1 MQGPWRIEGQ
11 HLAEATAAVRAHAR
25 QTPLVDLAALGPG
38 ALAKLE
44 TEQETGSFKL
54 RGALAALA
62 ALDPAA
68 RARGV
73 VTASAGNHGYGL
85 ARAGA
90 ILGVPVTV
98 FVSGAAPR
106 VKREGM
112 ERAGA
117 RVVAVGAA
125 GYDDVEAEAREA
137 AAREGLPFVSPF
149 DDPRVAAGNGGTIGL
164 ELLDALPALR
174 TVVAPV
180 GGGGLV
186 AGLLAAL
193 AARGSSARVVGVT
206 ERGLPRHG
214 AEPRPRPR
222 ADALRRRADAGRG
235 LEGGVSESTFAAAKA
250 LWRMEAV
257 SEDAIAS
264 AMRFAR
270 RELALPLEGS
280 AAVALAWVLAH
291 ASDAHLERPLVVIL
305 TGRNVDARVLR
316 AIGAAD
322 A

>member
-1 MQGPWRIEGQ
+1 MHGPWRIEGQ

-90 ILGVPVTV
+90 ILGVPVTA

-164 ELLDALPALR
+164 ELLDALPSLR

-186 AGLLAAL
+186 AGLLAVL
-193 AARGSSARVVGVT
+193 AARGSSARVVGVQSDACPAMVQSLALGRALT
-206 ERGLPRHG
+206 RFAG
-214 AEPRPRPR
+214 APTLAE
-222 ADALRRRADAGRG
+222 G

-250 LWRMEAV
+250 LWRMDTV

-264 AMRFAR
+264 AMRFAT

-280 AAVALAWVLAH
+280 AAVALAWALAH
-291 ASDAHLERPLVVIL
+291 AGDAGLERPLVVIL

-316 AIGAAD
+316 AIGAAND
-322 A
+322 